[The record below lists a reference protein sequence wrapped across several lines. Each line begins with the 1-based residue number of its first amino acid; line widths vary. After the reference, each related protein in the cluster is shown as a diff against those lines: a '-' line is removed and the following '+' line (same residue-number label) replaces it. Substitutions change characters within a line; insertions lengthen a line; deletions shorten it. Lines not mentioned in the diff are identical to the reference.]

1 MGFTRKQCLD
11 KLHKTIS
18 EGKPIIGAGAGAG
31 ICAKCEA
38 RGGADLI
45 IIYNTGRFRMMGRS
59 SMHGAMPFAD
69 ANGMILEMAG
79 EVLPMAPN
87 TPVVA
92 GVCVHDPFRII
103 EKFLRDLKDLGFSGV
118 QNYLTVGLVDGVW
131 REWMEQGGMTYD
143 AEVELIKM
151 AHGMDFLTTPY
162 VFDEEQAKKMAEA
175 GADVLVAHVGA
186 TAGGMTGFK
195 TVITLDEATKKVQ
208 SMHDAAKSINPD
220 ILVICHGGPI
230 AEPEDVAYILEHT
243 KGVVGFYG
251 ASAIER
257 IPVEKAI
264 TERVQKYKEIRLS

>member
-1 MGFTRKQCLD
+1 
-11 KLHKTIS
+11 
-18 EGKPIIGAGAGAG
+18 
-31 ICAKCEA
+31 
-38 RGGADLI
+38 
-45 IIYNTGRFRMMGRS
+45 MMGRS

-69 ANGMILEMAG
+69 ANGMTLEMAG

-103 EKFLRDLKDLGFSGV
+103 EKLLRDLKDLGFSGV
-118 QNYLTVGLVDGVW
+118 QNYLTVGLIDGVW
-131 REWMEQGGMTYD
+131 RQWTGQGGMTYD

-151 AHGMDFLTTPY
+151 AHEMDFLTTPY
-162 VFDEEQAKKMAEA
+162 VFDEEQAKKMAKA

-208 SMHDAAKSINPD
+208 RMHDAAKSINPD

-230 AEPEDVAYILEHT
+230 AEPEDVDYLLKHT
-243 KGVVGFYG
+243 KGIVGFYG

-264 TERVQKYKEIRLS
+264 TERVQKYKEIKLS